1 MRKSKDLTLLRLI
14 KILPPSIVV
23 AFAVWV
29 NFIVINGNKIKLA
42 HDITTLHQS
51 FIETEKET
59 IKAQINQL
67 YQQINYEI
75 NSTEATLKQ
84 NIQHHIYQAHA
95 IATNIYQ
102 QNKHRPEAQVTKLI
116 TDALRN
122 IRFNQGRGY
131 FFIYKTAGTSVMHPI
146 LPAMEGSS
154 KWDFQDTRGNYI
166 VRDMGKIV
174 KDAGEGFY
182 HWWFVKPQNKGQE
195 FEKIGFGKYFAPYD
209 WFIGTGEYI
218 KDVENDIKTRLL
230 ERIDHIRYGKNGY
243 IFVIDYQGNI
253 LSHANKQLVG
263 TNRLKVRNLQG
274 VSIFEEG
281 LKIALKGEGFYNYI
295 SPIMPSTGQPA
306 EKMSFIK
313 GLPEWNW
320 AIGTGSYISEIE
332 AYLTE
337 RKDNI
342 SKQNHNEFLKILWVS
357 SFLTVFFVALS
368 FLLSNYLARRFSL
381 YESRINRDFSE
392 LNTIKEQL
400 QHQALH
406 DALTQLPNRALLDDR
421 IVQGIALSKN
431 INKSLAVVFVDL
443 DDFKKI
449 NDLYGHSVGDSLL
462 KMLGEKFNQLL
473 TVGESVARFG
483 GDEFIFCF
491 PELDNLQQAEH
502 KVKCIQE
509 IFNTEFIIDGKL
521 ISSSCSIGVAM
532 YPNDADKAEDL
543 ISKADIVLYKSKS
556 QQKGSFL
563 FFNETINK
571 QVKRDFILEAQL
583 RSALDNNELS
593 VLYQPQISTKT
604 GALVGVEALVRWHN
618 ATLGHISPDEFIHLA
633 EDIGMI
639 NDIGLFVLQQSM
651 QDILQFNQ
659 HNNTSIR
666 LSINISPKQL
676 INPKFVVQTLKKANE
691 IGFATHLI
699 TLEITENVLIANVKK
714 AQPILQQLKDE
725 GFKLSLD
732 DFGTGYSSL
741 YYLNNLPINEIKI
754 DRSFIDKLLINN
766 QNESLVKT
774 IIAIGKLSQM
784 TVVAEG
790 VETKEQFERLIQLD
804 CDKIQGYYFDRPLPI
819 EILASKYK
827 LEK

>member
-1 MRKSKDLTLLRLI
+1 MLRLI
-14 KILPPSIVV
+14 KILPPCIVV

-42 HDITTLHQS
+42 HDITTLQQS

-67 YQQINYEI
+67 FQQINYEI
-75 NSTEATLKQ
+75 NTTEATLKK

-102 QNKHRPEAQVTKLI
+102 QNKHLPEAQVTKLI

-131 FFIYKTAGTSVMHPI
+131 FFIYKTAGTSVMHPV
-146 LPAMEGSS
+146 LPTMEGSS
-154 KWDFQDTRGNYI
+154 KWDFKDTRGNYI

-182 HWWFVKPQNKGQE
+182 HWWFVKPRNKGQE

-274 VSIFEEG
+274 VSIVEEG
-281 LKIALKGEGFYNYI
+281 LKIATKGEGFYNYI

-332 AYLTE
+332 TYLTE
-337 RKDNI
+337 RKDSI
-342 SKQNHNEFLKILWVS
+342 SKQNHNEFFKILWVS

-431 INKSLAVVFVDL
+431 TNKSLAVVFVDL

-462 KMLGEKFNQLL
+462 KMLGKKFNQLL
-473 TVGESVARFG
+473 TAGESVARFG

-509 IFNTEFIIDGKL
+509 IFNTEFAIDGKL
-521 ISSSCSIGVAM
+521 ISSSCSIGIAM

-571 QVKRDFILEAQL
+571 QVKRDFTLEAQL

-659 HNNTSIR
+659 HNNTAIR

-676 INPKFVVQTLKKANE
+676 INPKFVVQTIKKINE
-691 IGFATHLI
+691 IGFAAHLI

-714 AQPILQQLKDE
+714 AQPILQQLKE
-725 GFKLSLD
+725 AGFKLSLD

-766 QNESLVKT
+766 QNESLVRT

-819 EILASKYK
+819 DILTSKYELK
-827 LEK
+827 K